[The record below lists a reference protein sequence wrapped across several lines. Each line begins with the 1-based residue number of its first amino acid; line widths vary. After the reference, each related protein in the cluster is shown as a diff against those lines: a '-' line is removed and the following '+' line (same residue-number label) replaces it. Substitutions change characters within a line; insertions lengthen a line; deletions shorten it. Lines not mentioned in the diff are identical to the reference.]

1 MRLNAAAA
9 ATPCLAHV
17 TPIAVPMGLP
27 DRKFLPT
34 DRPWVALSRSPQ
46 TASPTSRAPAVR
58 SYPSSPEWR
67 LPAPP
72 PEMRTSP
79 LKRMIDV
86 GVFEPTAG
94 NMTACPK
101 GTEGKF
107 TSGAGMTKSQLKQ
120 WRQLT
125 NDSSYGGL
133 LGVAEDASKLGHIR
147 RRVPELAGS

>member
-1 MRLNAAAA
+1 VRLNAAAA
-9 ATPCLAHV
+9 APCLAHV
-17 TPIAVPMGLP
+17 SLIAVPMGLP

-46 TASPTSRAPAVR
+46 TSSPTSRAP
-58 SYPSSPEWR
+58 SLSSPEWR

-94 NMTACPK
+94 NIAACPK
-101 GTEGKF
+101 GSEGKF

-120 WRQLT
+120 WRHLV